1 MLCALRKSENMSDL
15 VPDGGEVVSE
25 LVDLLLDRI
34 RVDKELGQHFLIDE
48 NIIQKAVELSGVGED
63 SHVLEVG
70 PGPGTLTHFLLAVG
84 ARVTA
89 IEIDDIAVKHL
100 HRVHSSAIESGQ
112 LCLIEGDALQVRWP
126 QDISHVVSNPPY
138 QISSPLLAKI
148 DHWQNDA
155 KRRGG
160 KQLQSV
166 VLLLQDEFAS
176 RLAMEFGLAS
186 RGPLGINTALNWEC
200 TLELK
205 VPPHSFT
212 PHPEVHSRLVTLKPH
227 DLMAE
232 LEIEVEPRLVKRI
245 VDHAFAERRKK
256 IRNRLKGIPRKIER
270 VPNWNRKRWS
280 QAVDVLLSDAE
291 AVDLELGWEDFRPE
305 DLEVNEW
312 LILAKKL
319 EHINIESN

>member
-1 MLCALRKSENMSDL
+1 MRKSENMSDL

-34 RVDKELGQHFLIDE
+34 RVDKELGQHFLIDGK
-48 NIIQKAVELSGVGED
+48 IIQKAVELSGVGAD

-89 IEIDDIAVKHL
+89 IEIDEIAAEHL
-100 HRVHSSAIESGQ
+100 HRVHASAIESGQ
-112 LCLIEGDALQVRWP
+112 LSLIIGDSLRVRWP

-138 QISSPLLAKI
+138 QISSPLLKKI
-148 DHWQNDA
+148 DYWQNDA

-186 RGPLGINTALNWEC
+186 RGPLGINTALNWVC
-200 TLELK
+200 SLELK

-227 DLMAE
+227 DLMTE
-232 LEIEVEPRLVKRI
+232 LDIMVEPRLVKRI

-256 IRNRLKGIPRKIER
+256 IRNRLKGVPRKIER
-270 VPNWNRKRWS
+270 VPNWNRKRWT
-280 QAVDVLLSDAE
+280 QAVDVLLRDAD
-291 AVDLELGWEDFRPE
+291 AVDLESGWEDFRPE
-305 DLEVNEW
+305 DLEVDEW
-312 LILAKKL
+312 LILAQKL
-319 EHINIESN
+319 EHINNESNE

>member
-1 MLCALRKSENMSDL
+1 MSDL
-15 VPDGGEVVSE
+15 VPDGSEVVSE

-34 RVDKELGQHFLIDE
+34 RIDKELGQHFLIDDKV
-48 NIIQKAVELSGVGED
+48 IQKAVELSEID
-63 SHVLEVG
+63 SNSHVLEVG

-84 ARVTA
+84 AKVTA
-89 IEIDDIAVKHL
+89 IEIDEIAVEHL
-100 HRVHSSAIESGQ
+100 KRVHSSAIESGQ

-155 KRRGG
+155 KRRGA

-176 RLAMEFGLAS
+176 RLVMEFGLAS
-186 RGPLGINTALNWEC
+186 RGPLGINTALNWTC
-200 TLELK
+200 SLELK

-212 PHPEVHSRLVTLKPH
+212 PHPEVHSRLVTLKPY
-227 DLMAE
+227 DLMTD
-232 LEIEVEPRLVKRI
+232 LDIEVEPRLVKRI

-256 IRNRLKGIPRKIER
+256 IRNRLKGTPRKIER
-270 VPNWNRKRWS
+270 VPNWNRKRWT
-280 QAVDVLLSDAE
+280 QAVDVLLSDADNL
-291 AVDLELGWEDFRPE
+291 DLESGWEDFRPE

-312 LILAKKL
+312 LLLAQKL
-319 EHINIESN
+319 EHINNESNV

>member
-1 MLCALRKSENMSDL
+1 MSDS
-15 VPDGGEVVSE
+15 VPDDGEVVSE

-34 RVDKELGQHFLIDE
+34 RVDKELGQHFLIDGK
-48 NIIQKAVELSGVGED
+48 IIQKAVELSGVGAD

-89 IEIDDIAVKHL
+89 IEIDEIAAEHL
-100 HRVHSSAIESGQ
+100 HRVHASAIESGQ
-112 LCLIEGDALQVRWP
+112 LSLIIGDSLRVRWP

-138 QISSPLLAKI
+138 QISSPLLKKI
-148 DHWQNDA
+148 DYWQNDA

-186 RGPLGINTALNWEC
+186 RGPLGINTALNWVC
-200 TLELK
+200 SLELK

-227 DLMAE
+227 DLMTE
-232 LEIEVEPRLVKRI
+232 LDIMVEPRLVKRI

-256 IRNRLKGIPRKIER
+256 IRNRLKGVPRKIER
-270 VPNWNRKRWS
+270 VPNWNRKRWT
-280 QAVDVLLSDAE
+280 QAVDVLLRDAD
-291 AVDLELGWEDFRPE
+291 AVDLESGWEDFRPE
-305 DLEVNEW
+305 DLEVDEW
-312 LILAKKL
+312 LILAQKL
-319 EHINIESN
+319 EHINNESNE